1 MRISDWSSDV
11 CSSDLIFS
19 GRVAALADGLVEIAT
34 PAGDFE
40 VVRNPAKDLARDDA
54 TTFVVSGDRIQ
65 LTKDQPAAGL
75 NRMEAVVVG
84 EEFVGANA
92 GVYLA
97 GPGGI
102 EHKAQKNHTEH
113 AELDL
118 SFEYRCRMTTAA
130 VGG

>member
-1 MRISDWSSDV
+1 MSRRPPRSTRTDTLFPYTTLFRS
-11 CSSDLIFS
+11 
-19 GRVAALADGLVEIAT
+19 T

-84 EEFVGANA
+84 EEFVGATA
-92 GVYLA
+92 VVYLE

-102 EHKAQKNHTEH
+102 EIKAQKSHDEL

-118 SFEYRCRMTTAA
+118 
-130 VGG
+130 